1 MGGRVWPLTVSG
13 PLAPYGAGYVSWLEA
28 RGFSPGALGGRVWQ
42 LDHLSR
48 WLEREGLVGAG
59 LTLGRVEEFLVA
71 RQAAGYVTWVSA
83 LSMRTAACVL
93 ARGRR
98 RADGAVGGG
107 GGAA

>member
-48 WLEREGLVGAG
+48 WLEREGLVGAE

-71 RQAAGYVTWVSA
+71 RRSAGYVTWVSA
-83 LSMRTAACVL
+83 LSMRMPL
-93 ARGRR
+93 L
-98 RADGAVGGG
+98 
-107 GGAA
+107 